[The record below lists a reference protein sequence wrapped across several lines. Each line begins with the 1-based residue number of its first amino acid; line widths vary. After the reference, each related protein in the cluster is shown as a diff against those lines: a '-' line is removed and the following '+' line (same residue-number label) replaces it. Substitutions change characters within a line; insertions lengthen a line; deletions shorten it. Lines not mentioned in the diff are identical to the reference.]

1 MPEHEQH
8 PANVDPHP
16 PSAASAETRE
26 ETIAKAVA
34 EADAVQDGSPRVEG
48 EDPSTRR
55 GVNRS
60 VASGALIAA
69 GVGAVVGVV
78 TGLVLSL
85 VPGPFETNGW
95 GATIGYMIVLAG
107 ALALVVGVL
116 STLIL
121 LEREDGRVE
130 REVERKTGR
139 TGDEPGPGSP
149 SSPGHDLTS

>member
-1 MPEHEQH
+1 MADHEQH

-16 PSAASAETRE
+16 PTMSTPETRE

-34 EADAVQDGSPRVEG
+34 EAEPVEDVSPRVEG

-55 GVNRS
+55 GINRT
-60 VASGALIAA
+60 VIRGALLSAGVGA
-69 GVGAVVGVV
+69 GVGAVA
-78 TGLVLSL
+78 GLVLSL

-95 GATIGYMIVLAG
+95 GATVGYMIVLAG

-130 REVERKTGR
+130 REVEQKTGR
-139 TGDEPGPGSP
+139 TGREPGPGSP
-149 SSPGHDLTS
+149 SSAEHDLSS

>member
-8 PANVDPHP
+8 PANVDRHP
-16 PSAASAETRE
+16 ASTASPEPRE
-26 ETIAKAVA
+26 ETIAKAVG
-34 EADAVQDGSPRVEG
+34 EADAVQEGSLGVEG

-55 GVNRS
+55 GVNRT
-60 VASGALIAA
+60 VTQNALILA
-69 GVGAVVGVV
+69 GAGGVAGAVI
-78 TGLVLSL
+78 GLVLSL

-95 GATIGYMIVLAG
+95 GATIGYMIVFAG

-121 LEREDGRVE
+121 LEVEDGRVE

-139 TGDEPGPGSP
+139 TGREPGPGSP
-149 SSPGHDLTS
+149 NAPEHDLTS